1 VPSQFWQS
9 PAYHRLSNPVK
20 REALLSPDWLHA
32 LRGFKVGRPQVFAGL
47 LLLFFLA
54 QCIWVS
60 SSRRLSDLEYDY
72 IASGFKTS
80 TGKSISPASP
90 FTGLAAS
97 LPLRLLSAIRRLLP
111 FSLRAWL
118 AIPHPW
124 LIRLPFVVF
133 GGWLGGALWW
143 VARRL
148 FGDSGGYLA
157 LALYCVSP
165 AMIKISSNIGPEI
178 VLAWGTFGL
187 IYTAIGVAHTVYAPP
202 KKWIPRIVIL
212 GIAIGVCLSTALW
225 AFTVVLLAFTFML
238 YLSPGRR
245 KRTTAVFLSACAIGL
260 LFVFTIGW
268 IVGGTGFSSRA
279 GITPRPSMEMVDN
292 LGFAFAESDP
302 YFRLDFVLPV
312 LLALGLLIYGSW
324 KRARYFGNTAPL
336 ITSFTTVLLFAM
348 VPAIHIWEATLGLSF
363 AFLFIG
369 GVAADLFE
377 TRYGR
382 TLSFV
387 LSAILALKGVL
398 GVSLLRAW
406 IHQNS
411 M

>member
-1 VPSQFWQS
+1 MLQV
-9 PAYHRLSNPVK
+9 
-20 REALLSPDWLHA
+20 
-32 LRGFKVGRPQVFAGL
+32 LRDFKVGRPQILAGL

-54 QCIWVS
+54 QCLWIS
-60 SSRRLSDLEYDY
+60 SRRRLSDLEYDY
-72 IASGFKTS
+72 IASGFGTHLEKPIT
-80 TGKSISPASP
+80 TASP
-90 FTGLAAS
+90 FTGLAAAA
-97 LPLRLLSAIRRLLP
+97 PLRALSAVRGWLP
-111 FSLRAWL
+111 VSLRAWL
-118 AIPHPW
+118 AIPRPW
-124 LIRLPFVVF
+124 LIRLPFVLF

-148 FGDSGGYLA
+148 FGNRGGYVA

-165 AMIKISSNIGPEI
+165 AMVKISSNIGPEI
-178 VLAWGTFGL
+178 ILAWGTFGL

-202 KKWIPRIVIL
+202 RKWIPRIVIL

-225 AFTVVLLAFTFML
+225 AFTIVFLAFTFML

-245 KRTTAVFLSACAIGL
+245 KAATAVFLSACVIGL
-260 LFVFTIGW
+260 MFLAVVGW
-268 IVGGTGFSSRA
+268 IVGNSGFTSRA
-279 GITPRPSMEMVDN
+279 LITPQVTVEMVRN
-292 LGFAFAESDP
+292 LGFAFADSDP
-302 YFRLDFVLPV
+302 FFHLDFVLPA
-312 LLALGLLIYGSW
+312 LLALGLMAYGSW
-324 KRARYFGNTAPL
+324 RRARYFGNTAPL
-336 ITSFTTVLLFAM
+336 ITSFAMVLLFAM
-348 VPAIHIWEATLGLSF
+348 IPAIHVWEAALGLSF

-369 GVAADLFE
+369 GVAADLLE

-387 LSAILALKGVL
+387 LCAILALKGVL